1 MTKVTPE
8 RSRRSVKP
16 PERFLNDYLLE
27 KSFSSEKPTT
37 LGKILKSKSAKGTC
51 ETIFQCNICGNEL
64 SSKHNLESHIASV
77 HEGKKPHQC
86 SICKKKFT
94 QKGSLDA
101 HVKNVHTE
109 KKEEFKCEICNLNYS
124 SKRVLKEHIE
134 LIHEMDNPNKCTICE
149 TTLETK
155 TSFTNKGRLTEH
167 IRTVHE
173 G

>member
-1 MTKVTPE
+1 MLTNQKVSAGAHFPIE
-8 RSRRSVKP
+8 
-16 PERFLNDYLLE
+16 
-27 KSFSSEKPTT
+27 PTCIIIT
-37 LGKILKSKSAKGTC
+37 L
-51 ETIFQCNICGNEL
+51 
-64 SSKHNLESHIASV
+64 
-77 HEGKKPHQC
+77 
-86 SICKKKFT
+86 

-109 KKEEFKCEICNLNYS
+109 NKEEFKCEICNLNYS

-134 LIHEMDNPNKCTICE
+134 LIHEMDNPNKCSIC
-149 TTLETK
+149 ETK